1 MIIFR
6 NKGVIDPKSITT
18 FGVSSKENPGAI
30 GFFGTGLKY
39 AIAILLRHPL
49 YDETRAM
56 QNFLM
61 DTIVSLGEQITG
73 EPL

>member
-6 NKGVIDPKSITT
+6 NAGTIDPKSITT

-39 AIAILLRHPL
+39 ALAILLRHGWCSP
-49 YDETRAM
+49 R
-56 QNFLM
+56 
-61 DTIVSLGEQITG
+61 SRG
-73 EPL
+73 